1 MCSTTTDNL
10 CSAKPPELDSVNL
23 IEQPELIMYNILQ
36 YHTVF
41 LSAKTKATLM
51 DFLPRT
57 LNVKHSFYK
66 KKNKDLF
73 KKQKPLLNFEKI
85 FLLIT

>member
-1 MCSTTTDNL
+1 
-10 CSAKPPELDSVNL
+10 
-23 IEQPELIMYNILQ
+23 MYNILQ

-66 KKNKDLF
+66 KKKSSF
-73 KKQKPLLNFEKI
+73 QKTKTFVKL
-85 FLLIT
+85 

>member
-1 MCSTTTDNL
+1 
-10 CSAKPPELDSVNL
+10 
-23 IEQPELIMYNILQ
+23 MYNILQ

-57 LNVKHSFYK
+57 LNVKHSFYQK
-66 KKNKDLF
+66 KKSSFQNT
-73 KKQKPLLNFEKI
+73 QKPLLNFEKI
-85 FLLIT
+85 FLSIT

>member
-1 MCSTTTDNL
+1 
-10 CSAKPPELDSVNL
+10 
-23 IEQPELIMYNILQ
+23 MYNILQ

-57 LNVKHSFYK
+57 LNVKHSFYQ
-66 KKNKDLF
+66 KKNSF
-73 KKQKPLLNFEKI
+73 QKTKTFVKL
-85 FLLIT
+85 

>member
-10 CSAKPPELDSVNL
+10 CSAKPPELDFRPPPAP
-23 IEQPELIMYNILQ
+23 EQPELIMYNILQ

-57 LNVKHSFYK
+57 LNVKHSFYPK
-66 KKNKDLF
+66 KKKSSF
-73 KKQKPLLNFEKI
+73 QKTKTFVKL
-85 FLLIT
+85 

>member
-1 MCSTTTDNL
+1 
-10 CSAKPPELDSVNL
+10 
-23 IEQPELIMYNILQ
+23 MYNILQ

-57 LNVKHSFYK
+57 LNVKHSFYQK
-66 KKNKDLF
+66 KKVLF
-73 KKQKPLLNFEKI
+73 KIQKPLLNFEKI
-85 FLLIT
+85 FLSIT

>member
-1 MCSTTTDNL
+1 
-10 CSAKPPELDSVNL
+10 
-23 IEQPELIMYNILQ
+23 MYNILQ

-57 LNVKHSFYK
+57 LNVKHSFYPK
-66 KKNKDLF
+66 KKRSSF
-73 KKQKPLLNFEKI
+73 QKTKTFVKL
-85 FLLIT
+85 

>member
-57 LNVKHSFYK
+57 LNVKHSFYPK
-66 KKNKDLF
+66 KKKFFSKNKNLC
-73 KKQKPLLNFEKI
+73 
-85 FLLIT
+85 

>member
-1 MCSTTTDNL
+1 
-10 CSAKPPELDSVNL
+10 
-23 IEQPELIMYNILQ
+23 MYNILQ

-57 LNVKHSFYK
+57 LNVKHSFYPK
-66 KKNKDLF
+66 KKKFFSKNKNLCFTLKKYFSSLLSSFFF
-73 KKQKPLLNFEKI
+73 KGNEVNFKWA
-85 FLLIT
+85 

>member
-10 CSAKPPELDSVNL
+10 CSAKPPELDFL
-23 IEQPELIMYNILQ
+23 PPPAPLPELIMYNILQ

-57 LNVKHSFYK
+57 LNVKHSFYQK
-66 KKNKDLF
+66 KKSSF
-73 KKQKPLLNFEKI
+73 QKTKTFVKL
-85 FLLIT
+85 

>member
-1 MCSTTTDNL
+1 
-10 CSAKPPELDSVNL
+10 
-23 IEQPELIMYNILQ
+23 MYNILQ

-57 LNVKHSFYK
+57 LNVKHSFYQQK
-66 KKNKDLF
+66 KILF
-73 KKQKPLLNFEKI
+73 KKRKPLLNFEKI
-85 FLLIT
+85 FLSIT